1 MNMIYSNFFKP
12 LFDFIIGTI
21 ALLILLPFFVFILIL
36 LLFINNGKPF
46 FIQLRSGKNGRI
58 FKIIKFK
65 TMNDNRDKYGNLL
78 PDSKRITNFGLFLR
92 KTSLDELPQLINV
105 IKGDMS
111 IVGPR
116 PLLVDY
122 LPLYNEFQNKR
133 HKVKPGITGWAQIN
147 GRNAI
152 SWDEKFKLD
161 VYYVENISFWL
172 DLNIIL
178 KTLYKVLGQKNVNN
192 KEGETMELFKGN

>member
-1 MNMIYSNFFKP
+1 MYSNFFKP